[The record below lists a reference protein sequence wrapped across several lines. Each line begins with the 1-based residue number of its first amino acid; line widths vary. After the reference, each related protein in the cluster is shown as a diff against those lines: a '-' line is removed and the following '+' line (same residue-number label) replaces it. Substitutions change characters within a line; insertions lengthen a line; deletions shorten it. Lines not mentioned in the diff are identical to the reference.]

1 MFDNY
6 RERRRH
12 DQGGIPGEHHDVA
25 RENVVT
31 GAPPSMT
38 SIDAQATPRLPER
51 TEPNPSAAEAYGTNG
66 SPPSPA
72 LAVEDV
78 RVSFGGILALGGVS
92 IAVEPG
98 ELCGLIGP
106 NGAGKTT
113 LFDTICGL
121 RRPQTGRMLLAGD
134 DITTTSTVQRARRG
148 LRRTYQTVQVFG
160 WLSVLDN
167 VVAALD
173 WKGGGGGLV
182 ADLVAAPGRRRRER
196 ERREQ
201 AREVLERCGLS
212 AVADAPAGS
221 LPIGLARMVELARA
235 TVDPPVALLL
245 DEPASGLDATEARRL
260 AERIDQV
267 RQESG
272 AGVLLVEHD
281 MAFTMRHCDRVVVL
295 NLGEVIAAG
304 TPDEVRAD
312 ERVRDAYLGADTAA
326 ADADSA

>member
-1 MFDNY
+1 
-6 RERRRH
+6 
-12 DQGGIPGEHHDVA
+12 
-25 RENVVT
+25 
-31 GAPPSMT
+31 MT
-38 SIDAQATPRLPER
+38 FIDAHTDASVPER
-51 TEPNPSAAEAYGTNG
+51 IEPNQSVANG
-66 SPPSPA
+66 HRPDGSLPPAA

-78 RVSFGGILALGGVS
+78 RVSFGGIQALGGVS
-92 IAVEPG
+92 ISVAPG

-121 RRPQTGRMLLAGD
+121 RRPQSGRVLLGGD
-134 DITTTSTVQRARRG
+134 DVTAVSTVERARRG

-160 WLSVLDN
+160 WLSVIDN

-173 WKGGGGGLV
+173 WKGGGGGLL
-182 ADLVAAPGRRRRER
+182 ADLAAAPSRRRRER

-201 AREVLERCGLS
+201 AHDVLERCGLS

-235 TVDPPVALLL
+235 TVDAPIALLL
-245 DEPASGLDATEARRL
+245 DEPTSGLDATEARRL
-260 AERIDQV
+260 AERIDEV
-267 RQESG
+267 RAESG
-272 AGVLLVEHD
+272 SGVLLVEHD
-281 MAFTMRHCDRVVVL
+281 MAFTMRHCDRIVVL

-312 ERVRDAYLGADTAA
+312 ERVRDAYLGTDT
-326 ADADSA
+326 SLG